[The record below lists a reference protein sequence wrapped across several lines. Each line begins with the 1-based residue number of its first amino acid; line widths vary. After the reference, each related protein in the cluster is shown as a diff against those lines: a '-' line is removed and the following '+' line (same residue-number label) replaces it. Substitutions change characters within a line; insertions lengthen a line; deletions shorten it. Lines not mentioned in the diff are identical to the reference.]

1 MLLLMLQLSTAQLLL
16 MLGMNHLYQFG
27 HAPQRIRYLYE
38 QCAGAGAVTKYVSI
52 AGDSRVSTRGR
63 RHCSTTYLSL
73 PPVFVEVVRVVV
85 VTCCVLHVLS
95 SFVVH
100 CSTL

>member
-1 MLLLMLQLSTAQLLL
+1 MLLEGAAVDCRKQCEREHVSMLLLMLQLSTAQLLL

-63 RHCSTTYLSL
+63 RHCSTYL
-73 PPVFVEVVRVVV
+73 PV
-85 VTCCVLHVLS
+85 VTTCVRRG
-95 SFVVH
+95 
-100 CSTL
+100 C